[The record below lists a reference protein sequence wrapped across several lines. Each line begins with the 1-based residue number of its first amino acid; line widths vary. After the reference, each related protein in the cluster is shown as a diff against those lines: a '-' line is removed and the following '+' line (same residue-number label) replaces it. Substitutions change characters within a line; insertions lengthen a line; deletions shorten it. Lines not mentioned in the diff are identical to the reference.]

1 MRATHRRCCTRGVC
15 RRRVDRRTQKH
26 PHPARSLNEA
36 PARPPAHHPCTH
48 PRTPP
53 VHAPTHNVCTQPTHS
68 GAAHAPTHNAPSC
81 VQPRRCNT
89 RYPPSSPCGR
99 CARHTRTFH
108 TSHTDSENGPRA
120 EALFPAATPPG
131 RMDTSS
137 MTAHKAWSHFVDA
150 AMLRW
155 FSSRA
160 PPKIDRGSHEVLCVR
175 EAWCSMCGESHC
187 HRPRDDA
194 KRWVDPCTWSFLR
207 CVVEKSL

>member
-15 RRRVDRRTQKH
+15 RRRQTDTKTPAPGALTQ
-26 PHPARSLNEA
+26 RGTRA
-36 PARPPAHHPCTH
+36 PT
-48 PRTPP
+48 RTPSVHP
-53 VHAPTHNVCTQPTHS
+53 PTHTTRARTHAPTMCAHNTSTPALPTHP
-68 GAAHAPTHNAPSC
+68 PTMHLLA
-81 VQPRRCNT
+81 
-89 RYPPSSPCGR
+89 SSHVDVTHGIRHRVRGR

-120 EALFPAATPPG
+120 EALISAATPPG

-150 AMLRW
+150 AMMRW

-160 PPKIDRGSHEVLCVR
+160 PPKIDRGSHDMLCVR
-175 EAWCSMCGESHC
+175 EAWHGGRIPLASTSTMRNGGWIHV
-187 HRPRDDA
+187 RGL
-194 KRWVDPCTWSFLR
+194 FLR

>member
-1 MRATHRRCCTRGVC
+1 MHICAYITTCRNRDANASMHTCIHTCT
-15 RRRVDRRTQKH
+15 
-26 PHPARSLNEA
+26 
-36 PARPPAHHPCTH
+36 
-48 PRTPP
+48 
-53 VHAPTHNVCTQPTHS
+53 HAPTHNVCTQPTHS

-120 EALFPAATPPG
+120 EALFSAATPPG

-150 AMLRW
+150 AMMRW
-155 FSSRA
+155 FSSRS
-160 PPKIDRGSHEVLCVR
+160 PPKIDRGSHDVLCVR
-175 EAWCSMCGESHC
+175 EAWHGGRIPLPSTSRRCETVGGSMYVVFFALRGGKESVTTQTFVHT
-187 HRPRDDA
+187 
-194 KRWVDPCTWSFLR
+194 VR
-207 CVVEKSL
+207 CRV